1 MSRAVFYST
10 TEVAAATGLSYR
22 VLDYWTRNNVIR
34 PSVSDDRGSGSKR
47 EFSETDVAVLHAV
60 ARVVHDLGELDL
72 QASQRLI
79 GLLWE
84 GLHERRMMIIDAG
97 TITIQV
103 ER

>member
-1 MSRAVFYST
+1 
-10 TEVAAATGLSYR
+10 
-22 VLDYWTRNNVIR
+22 
-34 PSVSDDRGSGSKR
+34 
-47 EFSETDVAVLHAV
+47 VLHAV